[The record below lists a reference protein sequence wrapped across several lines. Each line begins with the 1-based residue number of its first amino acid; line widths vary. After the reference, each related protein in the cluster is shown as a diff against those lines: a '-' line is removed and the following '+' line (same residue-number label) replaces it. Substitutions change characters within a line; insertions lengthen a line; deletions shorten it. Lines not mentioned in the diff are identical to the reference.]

1 MFFLLLLLSLFLG
14 ALLIREY
21 LRRKYAFAKDLPVAE
36 RTKEIF
42 GIEYGLVGMTD
53 EQRFDIVNKV
63 FRDNDRLFQIWV
75 GPVVLLGVS
84 HPDLIQKVLAHTD
97 CLQKPFFY
105 DFVGFEH
112 GIFSAKYDLWKGQR
126 KALNPTFN
134 LRILNSFVPI
144 FVTCCRK
151 LVDEMHQVKEGETI
165 DMFKYTS
172 KCALEMICG
181 TTLGSDAL
189 NRDGKDA
196 FLSHLEEIFGYI
208 SRRMLGMHL
217 HLDVIYKLTPSYRKE
232 MHARKESV
240 IFASK
245 IVQEKKEAFRL
256 AQQTKTTP
264 VSNDSDPEAEDY
276 KKPQIFIDQLLS
288 MSDNSRAFTD
298 EEILHNVFVMLVA
311 GNDTSGLAVAHASLF
326 LAMYQN
332 IQEKVYTEIIEHFPT
347 EDVPVT
353 AESLKLLVYTE
364 MFIKEVLRHCPVA
377 PNIARQNMKPIELDG
392 INIPAGNVFIFTFWT
407 LHRRKDIWGPNAYE
421 FDPDNFLPERCRDR
435 NPNAYMPFSTG
446 ARNCLGARYAMI
458 SVKVMLIYILRN
470 FRLHTEIR
478 HEDIK
483 YKFGMT
489 LKMNIHHSI
498 QLEKRKS

>member
-1 MFFLLLLLSLFLG
+1 MFSLLLLISLLLG
-14 ALLIREY
+14 ILLVREY
-21 LRRKYAFAKDLPVAE
+21 LRRRHAFAKDLPVAA
-36 RTKEIF
+36 RIKEIL
-42 GIEYGLVGMTD
+42 GVDYGMIGLTD
-53 EQRFDIVNKV
+53 EQRFDILSRMFGKY
-63 FRDNDRLFQIWV
+63 DRFFQIWV
-75 GPVVLLGVS
+75 GPTIVLGVS
-84 HPDLIQKVLAHTD
+84 HPDLMQKVLAHTD
-97 CLQKPFFY
+97 CLQKAFFY

-112 GIFSAKYDLWKGQR
+112 GVFSAKYDLWKGQR

-144 FVTCCRK
+144 FVTCCQK
-151 LVDEMHQVKEGETI
+151 LVGEMHQVKEGDTI

-172 KCALEMICG
+172 KCALEMVCG
-181 TTLGSDAL
+181 TTLGSDVL

-196 FLSHLEEIFGYI
+196 FLKHLEDIFGFI
-208 SRRMLGMHL
+208 SRRMLGIHL
-217 HLDVIYKLTPSYRKE
+217 YFDAVYKLTPSYRKE
-232 MHARKESV
+232 MYARKECV
-240 IFASK
+240 VFASK

-256 AQQTKTTP
+256 TQKTGSTQ
-264 VSNDSDPEAEDY
+264 VSNDSDERYEY
-276 KKPQIFIDQLLS
+276 KKPQIFIDQLFS

-326 LAMYQN
+326 LAMYQD
-332 IQEKVYTEIIEHFPT
+332 IQEKVYPEIIEHFPT
-347 EDVPVT
+347 ENTPVT
-353 AESLKLLVYTE
+353 AESLKLLVYTD

-377 PNIARQNMKPIELDG
+377 PSIARTNIKDIELDG
-392 INIPAGNVFIFTFWT
+392 INIPAGNIFTFNFWV
-407 LHRRKDIWGPNAYE
+407 LHRRKDVWGPKAYK

-470 FRLHTEIR
+470 FRLHTEIK

-489 LKMNIHHSI
+489 LKMSTQHSI
-498 QLEKRKS
+498 QLEKRCKS